1 MILRSWALQQQ
12 EITAT
17 PCLLGPSERSK
28 PRIVLKLSVCRE
40 RSVGGNLYLEKRFYE
55 IMSATKTKTAIMFSQ
70 TQIEIC
76 FWHFRLI

>member
-55 IMSATKTKTAIMFSQ
+55 IMSATKQKQLLCSLKLKFKYVFGI
-70 TQIEIC
+70 
-76 FWHFRLI
+76 LG